1 MTTNKTEKKPT
12 KRDHFNALLDIPAV
26 ADNEALTAF
35 INHELELLDRKNSG
49 EKKPTKAQQEN
60 IALKEDILACMEDGR
75 LYTISEMIKEFPC
88 CVGLTAPKV
97 TAIFTRLLVPEG
109 SVVNTKDKRKSYYS
123 KA

>member
-1 MTTNKTEKKPT
+1 MTTNKKLT
-12 KRDHFNALLDIPAV
+12 KRDHFNALLNIPAV
-26 ADNEALTAF
+26 AENEGLVDF
-35 INHELELLDRKNSG
+35 INHEIDLLNRKNST
-49 EKKPTKAQQEN
+49 EKKPTATQVANE
-60 IALKEDILACMEDGR
+60 ALKEDILACMEDGR

-88 CVGLTAPKV
+88 CAGLTAPKV

>member
-26 ADNEALTAF
+26 ADNEVLTAF
-35 INHELELLDRKNSG
+35 INHEIDLLNRKNST
-49 EKKPTKAQQEN
+49 EKKPTATQVANE
-60 IALKEDILACMEDGR
+60 ALKEDILACMEDGR

-88 CVGLTAPKV
+88 CEGLTAPKV

>member
-1 MTTNKTEKKPT
+1 MTTKKIT
-12 KRDHFNALLDIPAV
+12 KRDHFNALLNIPAV
-26 ADNEALTAF
+26 AENEGLVDF
-35 INHELELLDRKNSG
+35 INHEIDLLNRKNSA

-60 IALKEDILACMEDGR
+60 MALKDDILACMEDGR

-88 CVGLTAPKV
+88 CEGLTAPKV

-109 SVVNTKDKRKSYYS
+109 FVVNTKDKRKSYYS

>member
-1 MTTNKTEKKPT
+1 MTTTTKKPT
-12 KRDHFNALLDIPAV
+12 KRDHFNALLNIPAV

-35 INHELELLDRKNSG
+35 VKHELELLDRKNSG

-60 IALKEDILACMEDGR
+60 MALKDDILACMEDGR
-75 LYTISEMIKEFPC
+75 LYTIGEMIKEFPC
-88 CVGLTAPKV
+88 CEGLTAPKV

>member
-1 MTTNKTEKKPT
+1 MTTNKKPT
-12 KRDHFNALLDIPAV
+12 KRDHFNALLTIPAV
-26 ADNEALTAF
+26 ANDEALTAF
-35 INHELELLDRKNSG
+35 VKHELELLDRKNSG

-60 IALKEDILACMEDGR
+60 MALKEDILACMEDGR

-88 CVGLTAPKV
+88 CEGLTAPKV